1 MIRQPLAYFLLV
13 LIALPIG
20 AGAGLAHAEDA
31 LRVGM
36 AETEITPPL
45 GYPMAGYYHER
56 LATGVRD
63 PLKAKAIVF
72 LGPEA
77 QAALVVCDLTGI
89 AVDLSTEVRRRASEK
104 TGIPAAHIV
113 VAATHSHT
121 APDYTK
127 NLYDHLAK
135 KPQDALQAE
144 TPRQAYAGRLIE
156 RVVEAIVKAHAAAQ
170 PVTIHAG
177 SAQQET
183 QVSFNRRFL
192 MRDGSVQTW
201 RNFRDPA
208 VVRSAG
214 PIDPEIGLLAFR
226 SVEGDRP
233 LGVISNFA
241 LHLDTVGGLEWSADY
256 PFYIEQA
263 VRRALGPNVISLFG
277 LGCCGD
283 INHADPSS
291 TDRNKTDFI
300 GNALAETISKHLTQ
314 LEPVKQPVLQTRSAV
329 VPLPVQPVSQEE
341 VNRAVQMLKAV
352 QEGVQVNFFDH
363 VAAYQYVLRD
373 HYRNRPSYVAAPEH
387 VQWGLSHTWQGVGE
401 TLPTE
406 VHVIT
411 LGQEVALVCLPGEV
425 FVELGLAI
433 KRASPFRTTL
443 IVELSQCVETVYI
456 PTRAA
461 YAGGGYEVANS
472 TLQPG
477 AGEML
482 VEAAARLLRE
492 AASATLQHAAAP

>member
-1 MIRQPLAYFLLV
+1 MTSLTPTR
-13 LIALPIG
+13 LPIVLAAVLLL
-20 AGAGLAHAEDA
+20 AGVAVTARAEET
-31 LRVGM
+31 LRVGV

-56 LATGVRD
+56 LATGARD

-72 LGPEA
+72 LGAET
-77 QAALVVCDLTGI
+77 QAAVVVCDLTGI
-89 AVDLSTEVRRRASEK
+89 AVDLSTEVRRRAAEK
-104 TGIPAAHIV
+104 TGIPAARIV

-127 NLYDHLAK
+127 NLYEHLGGEAS
-135 KPQDALQAE
+135 DATEASS
-144 TPRQAYAGRLIE
+144 PRKAYAGQLIE
-156 RVVEAIVKAHAAAQ
+156 RIVEAIGKAHAAAE

-177 SAQQET
+177 SARQET
-183 QVSFNRRFL
+183 PVSFSRRFV

-226 SVEGDRP
+226 AAGSDQP
-233 LGVISNFA
+233 LGVFSNFA

-256 PFYIEQA
+256 PFHIERA
-263 VRRALGPNVISLFG
+263 VRAALGPKTVSIFG

-300 GNALAETISKHLTQ
+300 GGSLGDTVSQGLTQ
-314 LEPVKQPVLQTRSAV
+314 LQAISKPTLQARSAV
-329 VPLPVQPVSQEE
+329 VQLPVQPVSEAE
-341 VNRAVQMLKAV
+341 VGRAVELLKAAR
-352 QEGVQVNFFDH
+352 QGVKVDFFEH
-363 VAAYQYVLRD
+363 VAAYQHVMRD
-373 HYRNRPSYVAAPEH
+373 QFRHRPPYVAAPEH
-387 VQWGLSHTWQGVGE
+387 VSWGLSHAWQGVGE
-401 TLPTE
+401 TLPAE

-411 LGQEVALVCLPGEV
+411 LGQDAAIVCLPGEV

-433 KRASPFRTTL
+433 KQASPFPTTL
-443 IVELSQCVETVYI
+443 VVELSQCVETVYI

-461 YAGGGYEVANS
+461 YAGGGYEVANT

-492 AASATLQHAAAP
+492 AATATLQQP